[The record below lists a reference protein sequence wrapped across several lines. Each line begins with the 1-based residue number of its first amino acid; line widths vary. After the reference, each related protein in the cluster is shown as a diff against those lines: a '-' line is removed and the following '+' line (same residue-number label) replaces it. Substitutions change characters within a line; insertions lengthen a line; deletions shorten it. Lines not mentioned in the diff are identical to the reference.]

1 MHTRLV
7 LPAAALIA
15 ALGCANQPDVG
26 GTTQVGKV
34 QGVFVEQYPG
44 VFVDQRVT
52 DAGAL
57 GKPTWA
63 QVKFAQPLG
72 DGRTFATAM
81 VQAGQA
87 VEPGDLVEMRFRAA
101 APGSVAVAQE
111 HNQVTAV
118 IARHGTAAARRFDQP
133 EPQPLERLTQ
143 AGD

>member
-1 MHTRLV
+1 MHPRLV
-7 LPAAALIA
+7 LPAAALITVF
-15 ALGCANQPDVG
+15 GCANQPDVG

-44 VFVDQRVT
+44 VFLDQRVT
-52 DAGAL
+52 DAGAF
-57 GKPTWA
+57 GKSTWA
-63 QVKFAQPLG
+63 HVKFAQPLA

-101 APGSVAVAQE
+101 LPGSMAVVQE

-118 IARHGTAAARRFDQP
+118 IARHGSAAARRFDRP
-133 EPQPLERLTQ
+133 EAQPLERLTQ